1 MISSRKKELRAR
13 LQDTRRRL
21 GPFTVLQGG
30 NEPYRLCD
38 AEIARRLA
46 EVIEILDEV
55 LKEE

>member
-1 MISSRKKELRAR
+1 MNYTRKKELRAK
-13 LQDTRRRL
+13 LQEIRRRL
-21 GPFTVLQGG
+21 GPYTALQGDQ
-30 NEPYRLCD
+30 PYRLCD